1 MRNSLCFTALQI
13 HLFFIALVMHRY
25 TLRDKDPL
33 YGFWF
38 FEAYYQAF
46 VDQLSVLSK
55 KFNPTREADVEE
67 LLSFTA
73 LM

>member
-1 MRNSLCFTALQI
+1 
-13 HLFFIALVMHRY
+13 V
-25 TLRDKDPL
+25 KDPL

-46 VDQLSVLSK
+46 NDQLSVLSK

-73 LM
+73 VM